1 MKNIRQL
8 FFSNNPS
15 LRVTVVLCLTLLV
28 LFFVPPAH
36 SHWSLS
42 KGDVSFGLAG
52 LTKTQLPSPL
62 LQFISDEPGGYRMKK
77 FDGSV
82 PKVLTGATVV
92 DLQDVQKLHKEEK
105 VIFIDVTPHLLRPA
119 NLPKEETWDGDV
131 SRSIPGGYKLANVG
145 YGRLTYEM
153 QAYFRNHLSRISK
166 GEPSQPILFY
176 CKGDPWQSW
185 NAAKRAL
192 SLGYKSVYWFPL
204 GTEEWVKAGGSLEE
218 SWHPPMPKQFFD

>member
-1 MKNIRQL
+1 LGL
-8 FFSNNPS
+8 FIISP
-15 LRVTVVLCLTLLV
+15 V
-28 LFFVPPAH
+28 H
-36 SHWSLS
+36 SHSLS
-42 KGDVSFGLAG
+42 HKNDVSFELID
-52 LTKTQLPSPL
+52 LKRTQLPSIQL
-62 LQFISDEPGGYRMKK
+62 ISDDPEAYRMKK

-82 PKVLTGATVV
+82 PKTLKGATVV
-92 DLQDVQKLHKEEK
+92 DLQEVQKLHKEGN

-119 NLPKEETWDGDV
+119 NLPKEEKWDGDV

-145 YGRLTYEM
+145 YGRLTHEM
-153 QAYFRNHLSRISK
+153 QAYFRNHLGRISK

-204 GTEEWVKAGGSLEE
+204 GTEEWVKAGGSLED